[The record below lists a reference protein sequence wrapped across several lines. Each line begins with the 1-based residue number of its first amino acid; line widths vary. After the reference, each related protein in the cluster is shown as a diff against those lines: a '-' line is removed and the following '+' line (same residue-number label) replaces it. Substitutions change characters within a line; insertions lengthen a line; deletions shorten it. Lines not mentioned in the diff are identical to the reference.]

1 MIQLFIHLKFT
12 DVIDILLVAYLIYAL
27 YKLIKG
33 TVAIRISLGIFTIYL
48 LWKLVDYL
56 EMRMTTEILN
66 QFISIGFL
74 ALIIVFQP
82 ELRKFLLMLGN
93 SSFYKRR
100 SNKML
105 YRLFGSTK
113 SELSVD
119 EIINAAEYM
128 AEHKIG
134 ALIVIPRINDLDEV
148 ASSGEVLDAVISSSL
163 ITTIFYKNNP
173 LHDGAV
179 LIQNNRIK
187 AARCVLPLTD
197 KRDFPAEYGLRHR
210 AALGITEGTD
220 AFVVVVSEQTGNI
233 ALADKGKL
241 ETQVNLIELKRR
253 LIQEFKIQKNK

>member
-1 MIQLFIHLKFT
+1 MALLFIQIKLT
-12 DVIDILLVAYLIYAL
+12 DIIDILLVAYLIYAL

-48 LWKLVDYL
+48 LWKLVGFL
-56 EMRMTTEILN
+56 EMRMINEILN

-105 YRLFGSTK
+105 YKLFGSTR
-113 SELSVD
+113 SELNVD
-119 EIINAAEYM
+119 QIIQATEHM
-128 AEHKIG
+128 ADHKIG
-134 ALIVIPRINDLDEV
+134 ALIVVPRINDLDEI
-148 ASSGEVLDAVISSSL
+148 ASTGEVIDANISSSL

-173 LHDGAV
+173 LHDGAMV
-179 LIQNNRIK
+179 IQNNRIK
-187 AARCVLPLTD
+187 AVRCVLPLTD

-210 AALGITEGTD
+210 AALGVTESTD

-233 ALADKGKL
+233 AIADKGKL
-241 ETQVNLIELKRR
+241 EIQVNMIELKRR
-253 LIQEFKIQKNK
+253 LIQEFKIQKIK